1 MMENW
6 SFFLSGEPL
15 NLFFDKAH
23 PALRTIVPEKIASL
37 THLHKLLVDVVLD
50 FSPFSLK
57 VRKESAFV
65 GGICET
71 VCL

>member
-6 SFFLSGEPL
+6 SFFVWRAIESF
-15 NLFFDKAH
+15 FFDKAH

-37 THLHKLLVDVVLD
+37 THLHKTPVDVALD

-57 VRKESAFV
+57 VRKESAYV